1 MQKYEKYKTI
11 HRISYIVFFSYLL
24 ILAVGNF
31 DFGEYTSYIPY
42 FIVVPFLIY
51 CTIAVSVN
59 ILIRKE
65 RAENYFNKKKGKEPN
80 YKREEIPALSDIN
93 HVNQ

>member
-1 MQKYEKYKTI
+1 MQKYEKYKVI

-51 CTIAVSVN
+51 CAIAISVN
-59 ILIRKE
+59 ILIRKA
-65 RAENYFNKKKGKEPN
+65 RTKKYLDKKKEKELRYN
-80 YKREEIPALSDIN
+80 RKGIPTLSNI
-93 HVNQ
+93 